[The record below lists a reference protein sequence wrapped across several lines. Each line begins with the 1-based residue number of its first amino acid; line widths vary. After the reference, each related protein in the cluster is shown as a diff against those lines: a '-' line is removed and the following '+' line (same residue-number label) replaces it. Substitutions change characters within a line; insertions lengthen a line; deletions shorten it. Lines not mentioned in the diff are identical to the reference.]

1 MRAAVLAVLAVLGL
15 GGCVASSVAGSP
27 VTSSGLPPV
36 ETINFDPWA
45 VSDTVVAQLGLEP
58 STKKQYGEQLKQQ
71 GAERGCTWDNAVRNF
86 TVGFDVGRSTRV
98 VQEYADNPTFQEK
111 LRTTIRSRDRLRFTT
126 GNSSINCSLA
136 VQVPGGVVVFT
147 AGTRSVAVNV
157 DPPAACPEV
166 ERLAAGIEPLLP

>member
-1 MRAAVLAVLAVLGL
+1 MRAAVLAVLAVLAL

-27 VTSSGLPPV
+27 VTSSGLAPV
-36 ETINFDPWA
+36 ETINFDPCA

-71 GAERGCTWDNAVRNF
+71 GAERGCSWNNAVRNF
-86 TVGFDVGRSTRV
+86 TVGLDVGRSTRV
-98 VQEYADNPTFQEK
+98 VQEYADNPLFLDK
-111 LRTTIRSRDRLRFTT
+111 MRTTVGSRDTVRFATDT
-126 GNSSINCSLA
+126 LGTCSLA

-147 AGTRSVAVNV
+147 TSTRSVAVNV